1 MGCFTIY
8 NNMTMG
14 NQIFIVMRRT
24 NFGVRPEV
32 AFNSSKEAE
41 EYGKQKYDKNKD
53 YNWYI
58 SSICLEDKK

>member
-1 MGCFTIY
+1 MRT
-8 NNMTMG
+8 
-14 NQIFIVMRRT
+14 QICIVMRRT
-24 NFGVRPEV
+24 DFGVRPEV

-58 SSICLEDKK
+58 SSIDLEDNK

>member
-1 MGCFTIY
+1 MRKLIY
-8 NNMTMG
+8 V
-14 NQIFIVMRRT
+14 VMRTT

-32 AFNSSKEAE
+32 AFNSDKEAE

-53 YNWYI
+53 YHWYI

>member
-1 MGCFTIY
+1 MGKQIY
-8 NNMTMG
+8 
-14 NQIFIVMRRT
+14 IVMRRT

-32 AFNSSKEAE
+32 AFNSAKEAD

-58 SSICLEDKK
+58 SSIYLEDNK